1 MDTTKISNPRR
12 NNDLQLL
19 STLTPTMCDSVEYLR
34 AELPGCPVD
43 QCRNMLIWKKGDR
56 EAAKGE
62 LFRELDYTKRECL
75 VRNP

>member
-1 MDTTKISNPRR
+1 MR
-12 NNDLQLL
+12 
-19 STLTPTMCDSVEYLR
+19 DSVEYLQ

-62 LFRELDYTKRECL
+62 LFRELGYTKRECL
-75 VRNP
+75 VRNL